1 MSLLDA
7 ICPRQFNLNHF
18 SFTRKNVNQK
28 NVTFICRHRRGKNC
42 KAELHFKRDK
52 NTGIVDFDNK
62 IRLGQHTR
70 QCCVVNRVDTED
82 YDYDGKPKANEQGDD
97 MLSSE
102 GSDEENVQTNVDNR
116 SRPPDVSEDMR
127 ICVEKDNSIR
137 QMNVTF
143 FWLTFFLENEKWLR
157 LNWRGQMASNKLIGN

>member
-1 MSLLDA
+1 
-7 ICPRQFNLNHF
+7 
-18 SFTRKNVNQK
+18 
-28 NVTFICRHRRGKNC
+28 
-42 KAELHFKRDK
+42 
-52 NTGIVDFDNK
+52 
-62 IRLGQHTR
+62 
-70 QCCVVNRVDTED
+70 
-82 YDYDGKPKANEQGDD
+82 

-157 LNWRGQMASNKLIGN
+157 LNWRGQMASNKLMETNDDTTTSNRNGSVAK

>member
-18 SFTRKNVNQK
+18 SFTRKNVNLK

-62 IRLGQHTR
+62 IMLGQHTR

-102 GSDEENVQTNVDNR
+102 DSDEENVRRHNDEQ
-116 SRPPDVSEDMR
+116 S
-127 ICVEKDNSIR
+127 
-137 QMNVTF
+137 
-143 FWLTFFLENEKWLR
+143 KW
-157 LNWRGQMASNKLIGN
+157 WRC